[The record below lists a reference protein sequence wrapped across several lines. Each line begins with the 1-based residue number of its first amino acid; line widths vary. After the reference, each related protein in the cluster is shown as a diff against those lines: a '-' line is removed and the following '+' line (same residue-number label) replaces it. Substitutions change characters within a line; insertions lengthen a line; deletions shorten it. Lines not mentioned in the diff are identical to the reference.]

1 MRIYSLGIS
10 WMKEETLIKIRAYLQ
25 SIKPM
30 FIDWSIR
37 LVSEDWIIK
46 ITYRDNFIDFTVK
59 EKVKGEDKY
68 AYNRVRIFCFNA
80 YYDYEW
86 DGKEMNSEQIGK
98 LLWLDG
104 NAVRQQLK
112 RTFKK
117 LKKYGKPLLQE
128 R

>member
-1 MRIYSLGIS
+1 
-10 WMKEETLIKIRAYLQ
+10 MKEETLIRIRAYLQ

-30 FIDWSIR
+30 FIDWSIK

-46 ITYRDNFIDFTVK
+46 ITYKDNFIDFTIK
-59 EKVKGEDKY
+59 EKVKADDKL
-68 AYNRVRIFCFNA
+68 AFNHIRIFCFNA

-86 DGKEMNSEQIGK
+86 DGKEFNSEQIGR
-98 LLWLDG
+98 LLWLDW

-117 LKKYGKPLLQE
+117 LNKYGKPFLSKE
-128 R
+128 I

>member
-1 MRIYSLGIS
+1 MN
-10 WMKEETLIKIRAYLQ
+10 EETLIRIRAYLQ
-25 SIKPM
+25 SIKSM

-46 ITYRDNFIDFTVK
+46 ITYKDNFIDFTVK
-59 EKVKGEDKY
+59 EKVKWDDKF
-68 AYNRVRIFCFNA
+68 AFNRVRIFCFNA
-80 YYDYEW
+80 YYDYERDW
-86 DGKEMNSEQIGK
+86 KALNSEEIWR
-98 LLWLDG
+98 LLWLDW

-117 LKKYGKPLLQE
+117 LNKYGKPFLQE

>member
-1 MRIYSLGIS
+1 
-10 WMKEETLIKIRAYLQ
+10 MKEETLIRIRAYLQ

-30 FIDWSIR
+30 FIDWSVR

-46 ITYRDNFIDFTVK
+46 ITYKDHFIDFTVK
-59 EKVKGEDKY
+59 EKVNSEDKQ
-68 AYNRVRIFCFNA
+68 AFNRIRIFCFNA

-86 DGKEMNSEQIGK
+86 DWKEMNSEQIGR
-98 LLWLDG
+98 LLWLDW

-117 LKKYGKPLLQE
+117 LNKYGKPFLSE
-128 R
+128 KE